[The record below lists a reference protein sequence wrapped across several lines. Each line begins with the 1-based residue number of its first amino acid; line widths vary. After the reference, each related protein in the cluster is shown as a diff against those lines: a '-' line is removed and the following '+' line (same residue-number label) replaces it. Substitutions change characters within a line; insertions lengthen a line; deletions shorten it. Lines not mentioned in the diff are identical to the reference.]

1 MWILKG
7 LQNVWSRQAFFP
19 RHDRWLAGELI
30 KSIKGLPEL
39 SFQVQAYVEGCA
51 RKVEAPRGRAIL
63 NMISRHFDLDGAAQ
77 SECLSDQPSRILYQR
92 TAGRF

>member
-7 LQNVWSRQAFFP
+7 LENVWSRQAFFP
-19 RHDRWLAGELI
+19 RRDRWLAGELI

-39 SFQVQAYVEGCA
+39 SFKVQAYVEGCTC
-51 RKVEAPRGRAIL
+51 KVDAPRGRAIL
-63 NMISRHFDLDGAAQ
+63 NMISRHFDLDRTAQ